1 MGASIRSMGEH
12 PAGTSAETAAD
23 PGAVK
28 PVDAACFIDAS
39 EEHWKGPECRLL
51 ERFPVQGTRPI
62 ALRRLDRAGRF
73 NGEWMLADILDI
85 SLGGLCLLVSGA
97 LDLQRGEHLLL
108 DLRAHPGFGVLRLE
122 VDVRWS
128 SIADSFTTLGIAFP
142 EQLNAIPALELE
154 RRQMRRM
161 PEDHSWLHE

>member
-1 MGASIRSMGEH
+1 MGEH

-23 PGAVK
+23 PGSTK

-51 ERFPVQGTRPI
+51 ERYPVQGTRPI

-73 NGEWMLADILDI
+73 SGAWMLADILDI

-97 LDLQRGEHLLL
+97 FDLERGEPLML

-128 SIADSFTTLGIAFP
+128 STADSFTTLGIAFP
-142 EQLNAIPALELE
+142 EQLTAIPALELE
-154 RRQMRRM
+154 RRQSRRL
-161 PEDHSWLHE
+161 PQDHSWVQD